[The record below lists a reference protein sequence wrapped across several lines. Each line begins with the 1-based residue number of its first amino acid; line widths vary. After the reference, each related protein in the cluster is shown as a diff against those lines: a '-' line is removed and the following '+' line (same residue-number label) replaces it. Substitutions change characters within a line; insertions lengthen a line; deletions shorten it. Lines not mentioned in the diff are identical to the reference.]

1 MHMSCAGGVDQWVAG
16 ETTALRAGPP
26 GGREQGR
33 RRCGGGACRAVTSS
47 TSPRVT
53 SIVGVSSPLTTMD
66 CFSARRTACT
76 FSMRRSAG
84 ATPPPATTQGLP
96 RTEAVQGSRGE
107 RHAEVIA
114 PDRRRQPRGGRSG
127 RCGGRRCSRRRR
139 RGRRRRR
146 RSVDAPRAGC
156 RAEQRAEH
164 AERHQVP
171 RKRGAPPARPRV
183 GHGQRVRMRRGLS
196 RTWRVS
202 TPHGRCSHQSGWP
215 LASGYGLPVP
225 STANT
230 QDR

>member
-1 MHMSCAGGVDQWVAG
+1 VWRGSM
-16 ETTALRAGPP
+16 P
-26 GGREQGR
+26 GGHLQHFATRDLYR
-33 RRCGGGACRAVTSS
+33 RRELAVDNDGLLLCAPHGMHLQHAQVHRCHPS
-47 TSPRVT
+47 
-53 SIVGVSSPLTTMD
+53 
-66 CFSARRTACT
+66 
-76 FSMRRSAG
+76 
-84 ATPPPATTQGLP
+84 PATTQGLP

-107 RHAEVIA
+107 RHVEVIA

-139 RGRRRRR
+139 RCRRRRR

-164 AERHQVP
+164 AEQHQVP
-171 RKRGAPPARPRV
+171 RKRGAPPARPWV